1 MNESEDL
8 KVEVHEWLESLDYV
22 LANRTPEQVNYLLQQ
37 LQTRTATAGIDLP
50 FSANTPYL
58 NTINRE
64 QQPPYPGS
72 REIERRIKN
81 IVRWNAMAMVTRAN
95 RDKAEPGGHIST
107 YASSATL
114 YEVAYN
120 HFFRAPSNGHP
131 GDQIYFQGHAA
142 PGMYARAFVEGRLS
156 ERKLENFRREL
167 QQGGGLSSYP
177 HPWLMPDFW
186 QFPTVSMGLGPI
198 LSIYQARFNRYLEHR
213 GLKPADD
220 GRVWAF
226 LGDGECDE
234 PESLGAITLAS
245 REDLDNLIWVVNCNL
260 QRLDGPVRG
269 NGKIIQELEAA
280 FRGANWNVIKVVWGD
295 DWDPLLEKDNDG
307 RLAHRMNEVVDG
319 QYQKYSVSDGD
330 YIRKDFFGADPQLA
344 KMVEHYTDDQLQKMR
359 RGGHDPEKVYAAY
372 HQAVAHKG
380 APTVILAKTIKGYG
394 LGEAGEGKNVTHNQ
408 KKLNEDEIRIFR
420 TRFGIPISDDEIA
433 ETPFYRPTEDS
444 PEMAYIREHREKLGG
459 AVPSRHVQAAPLV
472 MPPEEMWEEF
482 KKSSGDREFATTMAF
497 VSVMRKLMQDKEI
510 GKLIVPIIP
519 DESRTFGMDPLFRQ
533 FGIYSSRGQLY
544 EPVDKD
550 VIAYYKE
557 ATDGQMLEEGI
568 TEAGSM
574 SSFIAAGSAY
584 ATHGINTIPF
594 FIYYSMFGMQRI
606 GDLVWLAG
614 DMRVKGFMIGGTAGR
629 TTLNGEGLQHEDGQS
644 HLLAYPVPNLE
655 AYDPAFGYEIAVIV
669 REGIRR
675 MYVEQEDIFYYIT
688 VENDPYR
695 MPEMPDGVEEGILK
709 GMYKFKASAKKRAK
723 LKANLFGSGA
733 IMNSALEAQKILEE
747 DYKVSADVW
756 SITSYKALH
765 RDCLDA
771 ERWNRMHPGGKTRLS
786 YLEQCLEKE
795 SGVYVMASD
804 YVKALPE
811 SIARWFPNP
820 PVALGTDGFGRSES
834 REALRDHF
842 EVDARFI
849 VLGALDTLAREG
861 DVDIAVVKKA
871 MRDLKINPEK
881 ANPAYL

>member
-1 MNESEDL
+1 
-8 KVEVHEWLESLDYV
+8 
-22 LANRTPEQVNYLLQQ
+22 
-37 LQTRTATAGIDLP
+37 
-50 FSANTPYL
+50 
-58 NTINRE
+58 
-64 QQPPYPGS
+64 
-72 REIERRIKN
+72 
-81 IVRWNAMAMVTRAN
+81 
-95 RDKAEPGGHIST
+95 
-107 YASSATL
+107 
-114 YEVAYN
+114 
-120 HFFRAPSNGHP
+120 
-131 GDQIYFQGHAA
+131 
-142 PGMYARAFVEGRLS
+142 
-156 ERKLENFRREL
+156 
-167 QQGGGLSSYP
+167 
-177 HPWLMPDFW
+177 
-186 QFPTVSMGLGPI
+186 
-198 LSIYQARFNRYLEHR
+198 
-213 GLKPADD
+213 
-220 GRVWAF
+220 
-226 LGDGECDE
+226 
-234 PESLGAITLAS
+234 
-245 REDLDNLIWVVNCNL
+245 
-260 QRLDGPVRG
+260 
-269 NGKIIQELEAA
+269 
-280 FRGANWNVIKVVWGD
+280 
-295 DWDPLLEKDNDG
+295 
-307 RLAHRMNEVVDG
+307 
-319 QYQKYSVSDGD
+319 
-330 YIRKDFFGADPQLA
+330 
-344 KMVEHYTDDQLQKMR
+344 
-359 RGGHDPEKVYAAY
+359 
-372 HQAVAHKG
+372 
-380 APTVILAKTIKGYG
+380 
-394 LGEAGEGKNVTHNQ
+394 
-408 KKLNEDEIRIFR
+408 
-420 TRFGIPISDDEIA
+420 
-433 ETPFYRPTEDS
+433 
-444 PEMAYIREHREKLGG
+444 MAYIREHREKLGG
-459 AVPSRHVQAAPLV
+459 AVPARHVQAAPLV

-557 ATDGQMLEEGI
+557 AIDGQMLEEGI

-655 AYDPAFGYEIAVIV
+655 AYDPAFGYEIAVII

-675 MYVEQEDIFYYIT
+675 MYVEQEDIFYYMT

-709 GMYKFKASAKKRAK
+709 GMYKFKASTKKRAK

-733 IMNSALEAQKILEE
+733 IMNGALEAQKILEE

-771 ERWNRMHPGGKTRLS
+771 ERWNRMHPGDKTRLS

-849 VLGALDTLAREG
+849 VLGALGALAREG
-861 DVDIAVVKKA
+861 EIDVAVVTKA
-871 MRDLKINPEK
+871 MKDLKIDPEK

>member
-1 MNESEDL
+1 MPEVAPKSVQRLLNIHIRLNACRLQHHTTPFPEFAVVGPGVVSENFGVAAIPAPMALEDL
-8 KVEVHEWLESLDYV
+8 HRRR
-22 LANRTPEQVNYLLQQ
+22 LA
-37 LQTRTATAGIDLP
+37 
-50 FSANTPYL
+50 
-58 NTINRE
+58 
-64 QQPPYPGS
+64 GS
-72 REIERRIKN
+72 VRSEER
-81 IVRWNAMAMVTRAN
+81 
-95 RDKAEPGGHIST
+95 
-107 YASSATL
+107 
-114 YEVAYN
+114 
-120 HFFRAPSNGHP
+120 
-131 GDQIYFQGHAA
+131 
-142 PGMYARAFVEGRLS
+142 
-156 ERKLENFRREL
+156 ENFALHDL
-167 QQGGGLSSYP
+167 QV
-177 HPWLMPDFW
+177 D
-186 QFPTVSMGLGPI
+186 
-198 LSIYQARFNRYLEHR
+198 A
-213 GLKPADD
+213 
-220 GRVWAF
+220 
-226 LGDGECDE
+226 
-234 PESLGAITLAS
+234 
-245 REDLDNLIWVVNCNL
+245 L

-394 LGEAGEGKNVTHNQ
+394 LGEAGEGKNIAHNQ

-433 ETPFYRPTEDS
+433 ETPFYRPAEDS

-675 MYVEQEDIFYYIT
+675 MYVEQEDIFYYMTI
-688 VENDPYR
+688 ENDPYR

-786 YLEQCLEKE
+786 YLERCLEKE

-861 DVDIAVVKKA
+861 DIDVAVVKKA
-871 MRDLKINPEK
+871 MKDLKINPEK

>member
-1 MNESEDL
+1 
-8 KVEVHEWLESLDYV
+8 
-22 LANRTPEQVNYLLQQ
+22 
-37 LQTRTATAGIDLP
+37 
-50 FSANTPYL
+50 
-58 NTINRE
+58 
-64 QQPPYPGS
+64 
-72 REIERRIKN
+72 
-81 IVRWNAMAMVTRAN
+81 
-95 RDKAEPGGHIST
+95 
-107 YASSATL
+107 
-114 YEVAYN
+114 
-120 HFFRAPSNGHP
+120 
-131 GDQIYFQGHAA
+131 
-142 PGMYARAFVEGRLS
+142 
-156 ERKLENFRREL
+156 
-167 QQGGGLSSYP
+167 
-177 HPWLMPDFW
+177 
-186 QFPTVSMGLGPI
+186 
-198 LSIYQARFNRYLEHR
+198 
-213 GLKPADD
+213 
-220 GRVWAF
+220 
-226 LGDGECDE
+226 
-234 PESLGAITLAS
+234 
-245 REDLDNLIWVVNCNL
+245 
-260 QRLDGPVRG
+260 
-269 NGKIIQELEAA
+269 
-280 FRGANWNVIKVVWGD
+280 
-295 DWDPLLEKDNDG
+295 
-307 RLAHRMNEVVDG
+307 
-319 QYQKYSVSDGD
+319 
-330 YIRKDFFGADPQLA
+330 LA

-380 APTVILAKTIKGYG
+380 GPTVILAKTIKGYG
-394 LGEAGEGKNVTHNQ
+394 LGEAGEGKNIAHNQ

-433 ETPFYRPTEDS
+433 ETPFYRPAEDS

-459 AVPSRHVQAAPLV
+459 AVPARHVQAAPLV

-557 ATDGQMLEEGI
+557 AIDGQMLEEGI

-655 AYDPAFGYEIAVIV
+655 AYDPAFGYEIAVII

-675 MYVEQEDIFYYIT
+675 MYVEQEDIFYYMT

-709 GMYKFKASAKKRAK
+709 GMYKFKASTKKRAK

-733 IMNSALEAQKILEE
+733 IMNGALEAQKILEE

-771 ERWNRMHPGGKTRLS
+771 ERWNRMHPGDKTRLS

-849 VLGALDTLAREG
+849 VLGALGALAREG
-861 DVDIAVVKKA
+861 EIDVAVVTKA
-871 MRDLKINPEK
+871 MKDLKIDPEK